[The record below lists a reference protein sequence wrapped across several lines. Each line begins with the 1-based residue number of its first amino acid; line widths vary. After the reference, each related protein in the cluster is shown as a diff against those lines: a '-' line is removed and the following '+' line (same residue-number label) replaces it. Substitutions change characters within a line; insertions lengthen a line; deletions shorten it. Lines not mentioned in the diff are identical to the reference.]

1 VNAVYDLLIIGGGIN
16 GVGIARDAAGRGLK
30 VMLCEKNDLASSTSS
45 SSSKLIHGGLRYLES
60 YEFRLVRE
68 ALAERET
75 LLNIAPHIIWPLRFV
90 LPIEKGMRPA
100 WMIRI
105 GLFLYDHLA
114 KRAVLPGTKA
124 LKLRHS
130 LQGKPLQ
137 PQLTKGFEYSDCW
150 ADDARLV
157 VLNAMDAAERGATI
171 ATRTE
176 CLSLERSPA
185 KWTATLRNAEGGT
198 YQADARVVV
207 NAAGPWVDDLLGRM
221 GRRANRGHLRLVK
234 GSHIVTRKLY
244 DGDHAYIFQ
253 SGDGRVIFA
262 IPYEDD
268 YTLIGTTE
276 QDWSHDQGE
285 VKISDEET
293 RYLCD
298 TINLYFAKAITPA
311 DVVWSY
317 AGVRPLFDDQNESA
331 SVVTRDYVFDL
342 DDGAGAQAPA
352 LSIFGGKLTTY
363 RKLAQ
368 QALEKLAPY
377 FPTIG
382 QSWTAGAA
390 LPGGDFPAAEVAQL
404 RALHAAQWPWLAADQ
419 IDRMTSAYG
428 TRMAAV
434 IGEAKSARDLGRH
447 FGGGLTESEVK
458 YLINKEFVE
467 TADDIL
473 WRRSKLGLRLSMTEQ
488 EALAAYLSPVLAA
501 APA

>member
-1 VNAVYDLLIIGGGIN
+1 MYDLMVIGGGIN

-30 VMLCEKNDLASSTSS
+30 VLLCEKNDLASSTSS

-75 LLNIAPHIIWPLRFV
+75 LLKMAPHIIWPLRFV
-90 LPIEKGMRPA
+90 LPVEKGMRPA
-100 WMIRI
+100 WMLRV

-114 KRAVLPGTKA
+114 RRAVLPGTKS
-124 LKLRHS
+124 LKLRNC
-130 LQGKPLQ
+130 LQGQPLQ
-137 PQLTKGFEYSDCW
+137 AHLTKGFEYSDCW

-157 VLNAMDAAERGATI
+157 VLNAVDAAERGARI

-176 CLSLERSPA
+176 CLSLDRSPE
-185 KWTATLRNAEGGT
+185 KWTATLRNSDGGI
-198 YQADARVVV
+198 YAADARVVV
-207 NAAGPWVDDLLGRM
+207 NAAGPWVDDLLGKM
-221 GRRANRGHLRLVK
+221 GRRSNRGHIRLVK
-234 GSHIVTRKLY
+234 GSHIVTRKLFE
-244 DGDHAYIFQ
+244 GDHAYIFQ

-276 QDWSHDQGE
+276 QNWSLNQGE
-285 VKISDEET
+285 VKISAEET

-298 TINLYFAKAITPA
+298 TINLYFAKAISPQ

-342 DDGAGAQAPA
+342 DDQNDRLAPV

-368 QALEKLAPY
+368 QAVDKLGPY
-377 FPTIG
+377 FGQIG
-382 QSWTAGAA
+382 PAWTATAA
-390 LPGGDFPAAEVAQL
+390 LPGGDFDPADIAGL
-404 RALHAAQWPWLAADQ
+404 RTRHAARWPWLSGQQ
-419 IDRMTSAYG
+419 IHRMTAAYG
-428 TRMAAV
+428 TRMDQVMGDAQ
-434 IGEAKSARDLGRH
+434 SLDDLGYH
-447 FGGGLTESEVK
+447 FGAGLYEAEVH
-458 YLINKEFVE
+458 YLKTFEFAHS
-467 TADDIL
+467 ADDVL
-473 WRRSKLGLRLSMTEQ
+473 WRRSKLGLRMNAADQ
-488 EALAAYLSPVLAA
+488 AALGAFPVLQNAA
-501 APA
+501 